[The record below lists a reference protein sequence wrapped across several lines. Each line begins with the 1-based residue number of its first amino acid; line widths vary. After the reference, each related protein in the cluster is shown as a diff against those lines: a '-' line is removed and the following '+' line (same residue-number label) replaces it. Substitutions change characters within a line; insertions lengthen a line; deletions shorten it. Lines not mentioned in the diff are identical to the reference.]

1 MNTTTQS
8 KQILS
13 HLEAGNEINPI
24 EALNKFGC
32 FRLGARIYDLKQQG
46 YDITKRMVKVNDDA
60 YVAFYSLKVAA

>member
-1 MNTTTQS
+1 MTITQTKS
-8 KQILS
+8 ILS

-46 YDITKRMVKVNDDA
+46 YEISKSMVKVNNDA
-60 YVAFYSLKVAA
+60 HVAFYSLKVTV